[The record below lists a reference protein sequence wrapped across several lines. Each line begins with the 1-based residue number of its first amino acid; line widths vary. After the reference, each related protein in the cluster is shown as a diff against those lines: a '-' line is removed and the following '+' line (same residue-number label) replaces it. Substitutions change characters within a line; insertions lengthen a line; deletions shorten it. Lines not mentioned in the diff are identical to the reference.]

1 MDGSAGRTGHR
12 RPTVAPGTDN
22 FCQWRR
28 GDRAGSL
35 YYGRPR
41 RGNHMSTDDEAKI
54 MRAVGRRL
62 KFKYPGREGVR
73 RGTLRYREIARS
85 AEGRT
90 GAWYWTVVD
99 VIVVAEDP
107 EPWS

>member
-1 MDGSAGRTGHR
+1 
-12 RPTVAPGTDN
+12 
-22 FCQWRR
+22 
-28 GDRAGSL
+28 
-35 YYGRPR
+35 
-41 RGNHMSTDDEAKI
+41 MSTDDEAKI

-90 GAWYWTVVD
+90 GAWYWTVRTRSRGRGS
-99 VIVVAEDP
+99 ATTGGP
-107 EPWS
+107 PGRRR